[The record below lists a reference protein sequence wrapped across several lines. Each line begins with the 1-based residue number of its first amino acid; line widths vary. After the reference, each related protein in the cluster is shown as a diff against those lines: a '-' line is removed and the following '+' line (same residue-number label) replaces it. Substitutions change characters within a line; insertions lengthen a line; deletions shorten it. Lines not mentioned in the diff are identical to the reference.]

1 MRLSPA
7 LLILSACFLTRASP
21 AGATI
26 VARDIRVE
34 PAGDFLH
41 AGDTVNL
48 TAVIEIVPSGATTFA
63 ETHTLSLATGL
74 RDPHWNVVVTL
85 DGNNAA
91 VIPKEGSRVYVNG
104 FLLSYPTTRPTTQD
118 VGLEIELRGNI
129 PSAPPDSEIMLIGW
143 EELNAQGRAVT
154 GSGYQF
160 NRVAAPVPPEETP
173 SLAPTERQNPPG
185 PATTETTLPVIVSI
199 LALCLISS
207 RATLKRR

>member
-1 MRLSPA
+1 MRLSHA

-21 AGATI
+21 AVATV

-104 FLLSYPTTRPTTQD
+104 FLLFYPTTQD

-160 NRVAAPVPPEETP
+160 NRVAGPVSPEETP
-173 SLAPTERQNPPG
+173 SLAPTERQHPSG
-185 PATTETTLPVIVSI
+185 PAPTETPFPVSAPI
-199 LALCLISS
+199 LALCLVS
-207 RATLKRR
+207 AQAALKRQ